1 MFGSGGKNKNAEF
14 VGKVQAARQQR
25 AEEKEREKAAIQ
37 IQVCFIL
44 FFPLQNFVIFSY
56 YIWHK
61 WMCFFF
67 FAFYVSFRFCII
79 LFWCFVGMG
88 KKIYLCW
95 TAEGRNKVSK
105 IKVRFNFKRYKSKQ
119 FYIVKLIKCPSKLT
133 DIQNK
138 GYFMI
143 FFKH

>member
-1 MFGSGGKNKNAEF
+1 MFGSSGKNKNAEF

-44 FFPLQNFVIFSY
+44 FFPLQNFVIFCY
-56 YIWHK
+56 YIWHE
-61 WMCFFF
+61 WMCFF
-67 FAFYVSFRFCII
+67 FAFYVSFRFCIV

-105 IKVRFNFKRYKSKQ
+105 IKVRFNVKRYKSKQ
-119 FYIVKLIKCPSKLT
+119 FYFVKLIKCPSKLT